1 MTKKF
6 GTLTLI
12 PTPIAQDLPLEPM
25 ALALLSEACEK
36 FSETSVFV
44 VEDPKPGRTLW
55 LRSGLPREFVE
66 KFSYLNEHNAQE
78 STKDLLA
85 KLHQGKNIFLMSD
98 GGLPAF
104 CDPGTELVDL
114 CHKEKIAVK
123 LTPFP
128 HSVGGALALS
138 GYKLSRYHFFGFLPK
153 ESGDRKILWKEILGF
168 KEPKVIMDTAYRLK
182 RTLEEAQ
189 EVNLREIFL
198 CADLNGPSQ
207 IIFRGAPK
215 ELLSR
220 ENLAKLP
227 FIMVI
232 P

>member
-1 MTKKF
+1 MSKKS

-12 PTPIAQDLPLEPM
+12 PTPIALDLPLEPV
-25 ALALLSEACEK
+25 ALQLLLTATQNHPEQ
-36 FSETSVFV
+36 SVFV

-66 KFSYLNEHNAQE
+66 NFSYLNEHNAKE
-78 STKDLLA
+78 STQKLLQELRA
-85 KLHQGKNIFLMSD
+85 GKNVFLMSD

-104 CDPGTELVDL
+104 CDPGTELVDY
-114 CHKEKIAVK
+114 CHREKIALK

-138 GYKLSRYHFFGFLPK
+138 GYQLNRYHFFGFLPK
-153 ESGDRKILWKEILGF
+153 EVNDRKNAWREILSF

-182 RTLEEAQ
+182 RAVEEAQ
-189 EVNLREIFL
+189 EANVREIFL
-198 CADLNGPSQ
+198 CADLNGPSE
-207 IIFRGAPK
+207 IIFRGSPK

-227 FIMVI
+227 FIMI
-232 P
+232 IA